1 MIAKFLIASRYL
13 LVIGVL
19 GSIIMAVGTVIMGFG
34 RIVTSLK
41 RLEEMGGFSPKA
53 SKLMAIAVIEIID
66 LFLVATIAYITAI
79 GLYRLFIDKKN
90 IQFPIRIKINSL
102 NDLENKIIGVII
114 AALAVAFL
122 GTASGTADHYAILN
136 YGGGIAMVIAAL
148 AFFLKYNK
156 DDKKDKPTD

>member
-1 MIAKFLIASRYL
+1 MS
-13 LVIGVL
+13 
-19 GSIIMAVGTVIMGFG
+19 
-34 RIVTSLK
+34 
-41 RLEEMGGFSPKA
+41 
-53 SKLMAIAVIEIID
+53 IAVIEIID

-79 GLYRLFIDKKN
+79 GLYKLFIDKKN
-90 IQFPIRIKINSL
+90 IQFPIRIQINSL
-102 NDLENKIIGVII
+102 NDLENKIVGVII

-122 GTASGTADHYAILN
+122 GTAAGTADPSSILN